1 MFGGARTPAIP
12 DARGRALAGSIAR
25 LERVTLGGVPQW
37 ITLRGH
43 RADAPLLLVLAGG
56 PGASQMPWIHACDT
70 ALERAFVVVHWD
82 QPGAGRTWR
91 AVRDAATLTVERYVR
106 DAVALAEL
114 LCARFARE
122 RLLLVGHSWG
132 SVLAALVAR
141 RIPHRVQ
148 ALVGVAQQVDADATD
163 RLGWERAAAAARA
176 AGDDATARRLVH
188 QGPPPYA
195 GRAMLAR
202 WRTLVSAQVRHGGTA
217 ESRARE
223 ALVQRR
229 ARAAPEHS
237 WFDRLHATRAMERTF
252 ARVYPQLAALDLARD
267 VPRLDVPVT
276 LALSP
281 HDLVVPPDAAVR
293 WLASLE
299 APRTSLVWFERSG
312 HVPQVSEAE
321 KFAGMLEEVLGTALR
336 A

>member
-1 MFGGARTPAIP
+1 
-12 DARGRALAGSIAR
+12 
-25 LERVTLGGVPQW
+25 
-37 ITLRGH
+37 
-43 RADAPLLLVLAGG
+43 
-56 PGASQMPWIHACDT
+56 
-70 ALERAFVVVHWD
+70 
-82 QPGAGRTWR
+82 
-91 AVRDAATLTVERYVR
+91 
-106 DAVALAEL
+106 
-114 LCARFARE
+114 
-122 RLLLVGHSWG
+122 
-132 SVLAALVAR
+132 
-141 RIPHRVQ
+141 
-148 ALVGVAQQVDADATD
+148 
-163 RLGWERAAAAARA
+163 
-176 AGDDATARRLVH
+176 
-188 QGPPPYA
+188 
-195 GRAMLAR
+195 MLAR